1 MLTEEH
7 ILDLRAFLC
16 RVVPRGTDEELK
28 LSSIMTA
35 LEGYGTRRS
44 TQRNTG
50 SKTKSALQDR
60 TSA

>member
-16 RVVPRGTDEELK
+16 RVVPRGTDEEAK

-44 TQRNTG
+44 TQRHTG
-50 SKTKSALQDR
+50 IKTERQVSHSETA
-60 TSA
+60 